1 MTAAIF
7 NRDPFDKLI
16 SLSVLIAGIF
26 PFIVDR
32 GFLDVAIALAL
43 IAPLST
49 IFILMVCQGRVTVM
63 IAGLYPRNSLS
74 ALSCLFAGTI
84 AVAFPRPK
92 NYLTRLINLEIP
104 GCGLLLIM
112 LSL

>member
-1 MTAAIF
+1 MDEIVMAAAGILILAGMAATIL

-32 GFLDVAIALAL
+32 GLLEVAIALAL

-49 IFILMVCQGRVTVM
+49 IFILIACQRR
-63 IAGLYPRNSLS
+63 AS
-74 ALSCLFAGTI
+74 A
-84 AVAFPRPK
+84 
-92 NYLTRLINLEIP
+92 
-104 GCGLLLIM
+104 
-112 LSL
+112 

>member
-1 MTAAIF
+1 MIELVIIACMALLITGMMATII

-32 GFLDVAIALAL
+32 GYLDVAVATAL

-49 IFILMVCQGRVTVM
+49 IFTLMVCRRER
-63 IAGLYPRNSLS
+63 A
-74 ALSCLFAGTI
+74 
-84 AVAFPRPK
+84 
-92 NYLTRLINLEIP
+92 
-104 GCGLLLIM
+104 
-112 LSL
+112 